1 VSDRAA
7 DALEGSCEV
16 VTLRNGLRAIRHHES
31 GEVMHCGAGPAVE
44 SQELYVAPSRLEAR
58 LEEGGAPLV
67 LLDVGLGAAS
77 NALAAWRLS
86 ESLPNSARRLEVVSF
101 DHDLDALRLALL
113 PENAGAFGLEE
124 PAARAA
130 ATALLAHGHHETART
145 SWRLAFG
152 DFLVAL
158 AAEPD
163 ASADIVYWDM
173 FSRGKNPALWTV
185 AAFGA
190 LRRVCRAGATL
201 HTYSAATSTRSGLL
215 LGGFAVGVGERTGD
229 KEQTT
234 IAAVSADDLAHP
246 LDARWLTR
254 LARSSAAFP
263 IDVATDAAGRE
274 EALARIRAHAQF
286 KPRAA
291 RA

>member
-1 VSDRAA
+1 
-7 DALEGSCEV
+7 
-16 VTLRNGLRAIRHHES
+16 
-31 GEVMHCGAGPAVE
+31 VE
-44 SQELYVAPSRLEAR
+44 SQELYVAPSRLAAR
-58 LEEGGAPLV
+58 LEAGGAPLV
-67 LLDVGLGAAS
+67 VLDVGLGAAS

-86 ESLPNSARRLEVVSF
+86 ESLPPSARRLEVVSF
-101 DHDLDALRLALL
+101 DHDLDALRLALS

-124 PAARAA
+124 PSARAA
-130 ATALLAHGHHETART
+130 ATALLEHGHHETART
-145 SWRLAFG
+145 RWRLAFG

-190 LRRVCRAGATL
+190 LRRACRSGATL

-234 IAAVSADDLAHP
+234 IAAVSADDLARP

-263 IDVATDAAGRE
+263 SDVATDAAGRE

-286 KPRAA
+286 APRA
-291 RA
+291 